1 MTRRTTRLFTALI
14 ALLCTLSLHAQD
26 TRPNIL
32 VIMADD
38 LGFADLGCFGAE
50 IQTPNL
56 DALANNGLRFTQFYN
71 TAKCHSSRVSLLT
84 GLYAN
89 QAGQETLSRGITT
102 AQVLRNAGY
111 FTAMTGKWHL
121 KDEPTDHG
129 FERYWGHLSGACNF
143 FLGDNTFRLNGKKW
157 QVPKDNFYT
166 TTANAD
172 YAIKFIDEAKTKDK
186 PMYLYMAFNAPHY
199 PLHCLEEDYRV
210 YEDTYKPGWDAI
222 RTQRNDKQKQ
232 LGLFGKA
239 GVTPAPRPDHVQP
252 WNTLDDEAKDWESQR
267 MAAYA
272 AMIHR
277 LDIEIG
283 RVITRLRDQGMLDNT
298 LVLFVSDNGACP
310 FDRTKGRGLPL
321 RPWDPKSYWCYSPG
335 WAHVGNTPFR
345 LYKQNQHEGGI
356 TSPTIV
362 HWPDGLKTQPGSITD
377 QPAHL
382 IDIMATVIELGNTAY
397 PEKDRQG
404 KLEPLQG
411 KSLVPILKGK
421 VREPHAA
428 LYFNFNVNRAV
439 RVGDMKLVSFR
450 SGPWELYDLSTD
462 RTELNSLAADQP
474 QRVKEMSQMWR
485 DWAEHV
491 NLMTEKQRKP
501 VKDTP
506 QKPNF

>member
-1 MTRRTTRLFTALI
+1 MPTRLITFAI
-14 ALLCTLSLHAQD
+14 ALLCTLSYQAQD

-38 LGFADLGCFGAE
+38 LGFADIGCFGAE

-56 DALANNGLRFTQFYN
+56 DALASNGLRLTQFYN

-89 QAGQETLSRGITT
+89 QAGQESLSRGITT

-121 KDEPTDHG
+121 KEEPTDHG
-129 FERYWGHLSGACNF
+129 FQRYWGHLSGACNF
-143 FLGDNTFRLNGKKW
+143 FLGDNTFRLNGEKW
-157 QVPKDNFYT
+157 IVPRNQGFYT

-172 YAIKFIDEAKTKDK
+172 WAINFIDEAKTKDK

-199 PLHCLEEDYRV
+199 PLHCLEEDYRI

-222 RTQRNDKQKQ
+222 RKARQAKQKQ
-232 LGLFGKA
+232 LNLFGKDYL
-239 GVTPAPRPDHVQP
+239 TPAPRADHVVA
-252 WNTLDDEAKDWESQR
+252 WDTLTAEEKDWESQR

-283 RVITRLRDQGMLDNT
+283 RVIDHLRDSKMLDNT

-356 TSPTIV
+356 TSPAIV
-362 HWPDGLKTQPGSITD
+362 HWPKGLKAKPGSITD

-382 IDIMATVIELGNTAY
+382 IDVMATVIELGETSY

-411 KSLVPILKGK
+411 KSLVPILKGEA
-421 VREPHAA
+421 REPHDA
-428 LYFNFNVNRAV
+428 LYFNFDVNRAI

-450 SGPWELYDLSTD
+450 SSPWELYDLSED
-462 RTELNSLAADQP
+462 RTELNNLADEQP
-474 QRVKEMSQMWR
+474 ETVRALSDSWHH
-485 DWAEHV
+485 WAQHV
-491 NLMTEKQRKP
+491 NWLTEKKRRP
-501 VKDTP
+501 VKDTM